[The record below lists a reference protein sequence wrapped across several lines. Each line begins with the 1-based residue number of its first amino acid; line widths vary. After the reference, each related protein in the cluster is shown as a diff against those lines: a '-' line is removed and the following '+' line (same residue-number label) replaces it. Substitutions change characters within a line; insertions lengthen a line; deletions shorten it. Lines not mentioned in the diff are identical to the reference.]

1 MRNSSADRAQSVLGL
16 MDLSVRV
23 RGFTF
28 CEGSSN
34 SGLECTGRTSSIA
47 EQIVDLLTERGDFL
61 PERGDFLPELCNR
74 GFQLSNSVFVGGF
87 IGAAWIVL
95 RGRARR
101 ECILGSNRRLD

>member
-1 MRNSSADRAQSVLGL
+1 MRNSSADRARSVLGL
-16 MDLSVRV
+16 RDLSVRV

-47 EQIVDLLTERGDFL
+47 EQIVDLLT
-61 PERGDFLPELCNR
+61 ERGDFLPELCNR